1 MSLSSAE
8 IHAEQQQ
15 RNLARFGTET
25 FPGGRG
31 DWPDFPEMIAPPA
44 DVVLD
49 ELHVMSV
56 SELEA
61 ARPSSKLVDN
71 PNVIYFSTAKD
82 EPPIDD
88 YPLWEG

>member
-31 DWPDFPEMIAPPA
+31 DWPDFPDMIAPPPNIRVDDLPDTRGA
-44 DVVLD
+44 TPTAVFID
-49 ELHVMSV
+49 E
-56 SELEA
+56 E
-61 ARPSSKLVDN
+61 
-71 PNVIYFSTAKD
+71 
-82 EPPIDD
+82 PIDD

>member
-1 MSLSSAE
+1 
-8 IHAEQQQ
+8 
-15 RNLARFGTET
+15 
-25 FPGGRG
+25 
-31 DWPDFPEMIAPPA
+31 MIAPPA